1 MCGAGILTDLFPTDR
16 KGTRNPKRRKK
27 RRKRRNIRGKRRR
40 TSITGGMLPHHPPSL
55 LRMRMTGTT
64 DGRPSSAPRPR
75 GMAAGIGTT
84 RIPPPAAGI
93 PAGAPRAILPVSG
106 AGAGTA
112 AVGTHPRGARG
123 GRGAGAGPL
132 HPAGPGNAT
141 TPIRTERKL
150 GRCFPWR
157 SHRDCLFYKV
167 I

>member
-1 MCGAGILTDLFPTDR
+1 MVMAGIRMLHQHLLAFQNPFFIPLLVSQLVGVPCVPAVLLLF
-16 KGTRNPKRRKK
+16 
-27 RRKRRNIRGKRRR
+27 
-40 TSITGGMLPHHPPSL
+40 HPI
-55 LRMRMTGTT
+55 GTT